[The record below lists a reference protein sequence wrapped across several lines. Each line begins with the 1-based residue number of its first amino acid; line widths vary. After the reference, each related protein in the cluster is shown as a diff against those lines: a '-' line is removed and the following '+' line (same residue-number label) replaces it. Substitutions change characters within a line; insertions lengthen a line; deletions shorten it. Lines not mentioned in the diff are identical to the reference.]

1 MNEQLLSRTKEVHAR
16 AERVQVW
23 IPQLQACA
31 GISEIQRIVVGC
43 VGIRVRTN
51 VRHLCIGG
59 ESPFDAEYLSWSARN
74 LFELS
79 IWGQYVTAAQGN
91 ATRFRNDE
99 IVDFAEW
106 QRAAV
111 NLTRKYTPTHTE
123 MDELESQ
130 GDWLDQKRAEQGIA
144 PDQKHLNIGV
154 VAKELG
160 LAGLFYGINGF
171 LSKLVHP
178 TALSVLL
185 QVDQRSEQQLREGLM
200 TVGIGGAED
209 ALRHLAVFCNQCG
222 MTDCA
227 LV

>member
-1 MNEQLLSRTKEVHAR
+1 MNELLLSRAREVR
-16 AERVQVW
+16 SRVERVQAW
-23 IPQLQACA
+23 IPQLQSCA

-79 IWGQYVTAAQGN
+79 IWAQYVTVSEGN

-99 IVDFAEW
+99 SVDFAEW
-106 QRAAV
+106 QMAAV
-111 NLTRKYTPTHTE
+111 NLARKYAPTHAE
-123 MDELESQ
+123 MDTLESQ
-130 GDWLDQKRAEQGIA
+130 GDWLEQKRSEQGIA
-144 PDQKHLNIGV
+144 PDQKHLNIGG

-160 LAGLFYGINGF
+160 LAGLFYGMNGF

-209 ALRHLAVFCNQCG
+209 ALRHLAVFCELYG

>member
-1 MNEQLLSRTKEVHAR
+1 MNEPLLSKARNVRAR

-31 GISEIQRIVVGC
+31 GIPEIQRIVVGC

-51 VRHLCIGG
+51 VRHLCIAG

-79 IWGQYVTAAQGN
+79 IWAQYVTASEGN
-91 ATRFRNDE
+91 ATRFHNDE

-106 QRAAV
+106 QKAAV
-111 NLTRKYTPTHTE
+111 NLARKYTPSHAEIDT
-123 MDELESQ
+123 LESQ
-130 GDWLDQKRAEQGIA
+130 GDWLEQKRSEQGIA
-144 PDQKHLNIGV
+144 PDLKHLNIGG

-160 LAGLFYGINGF
+160 LAGLFYGMNGF

-185 QVDQRSEQQLREGLM
+185 QVDQRTEQQLREGLM
-200 TVGIGGAED
+200 AVGVGGAED
-209 ALRHLAVFCNQCG
+209 ALRHLSVFCDQYG
-222 MTDCA
+222 MTNCA